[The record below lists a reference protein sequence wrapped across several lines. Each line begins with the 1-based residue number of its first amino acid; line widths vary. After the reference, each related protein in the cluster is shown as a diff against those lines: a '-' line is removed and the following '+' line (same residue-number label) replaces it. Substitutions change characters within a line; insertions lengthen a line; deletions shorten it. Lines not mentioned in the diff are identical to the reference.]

1 MRQRCLCW
9 HSPHAQ
15 STHESTE
22 ALATRRATRQRLSKD
37 TECTLIAD
45 RAFDRAASLRRRF
58 EFPGLCE
65 RFNRLSRAF
74 TWPCTVLS
82 SPPNGTRN
90 ARRRW
95 SGKIGYLTVGRIACA
110 PSQRRNSRRSAHPKS
125 CNATVLQH
133 IRPHHSRRARR
144 QQQCC
149 CSLRARPILLMP
161 HAIALL
167 VCCLPRYD
175 FYRSLARS
183 LVLSQGSH
191 LPPSLSMQ
199 LSPEPAT
206 PIGSTSSWAP

>member
-1 MRQRCLCW
+1 MEQNRGGFSNA
-9 HSPHAQ
+9 HGN
-15 STHESTE
+15 
-22 ALATRRATRQRLSKD
+22 ATPRATRTRHGRHACKD

-45 RAFDRAASLRRRF
+45 RAFDRASLRGRF

>member
-1 MRQRCLCW
+1 MVRLACL
-9 HSPHAQ
+9 AMGQQ
-15 STHESTE
+15 SRP
-22 ALATRRATRQRLSKD
+22 LASSLRRSEGERKD

-45 RAFDRAASLRRRF
+45 RAFDRASLRGRF

-82 SPPNGTRN
+82 SPPNGTRT

-149 CSLRARPILLMP
+149 CSLRVRPILLMP